1 MAGYWPSS
9 FLPVYGPRRSQGSC
23 IDQSNYNAWKEL
35 ETVSATF
42 SGPCRTHIPYKNR
55 KGFFNLILN

>member
-35 ETVSATF
+35 FRPPFLAPVERIFLIRIEKDF
-42 SGPCRTHIPYKNR
+42 SI
-55 KGFFNLILN
+55 